1 MLVLSS
7 KYNIEQVAFTDWM
20 SFQTSNLIEEIRKNK
35 KLFKYECF
43 NIVNCIT
50 YTGNKY
56 TQFLAVTIVNDW
68 ILVLNFKN
76 CKETY
81 ILPYAIRTLRRN

>member
-56 TQFLAVTIVNDW
+56 T
-68 ILVLNFKN
+68 
-76 CKETY
+76 
-81 ILPYAIRTLRRN
+81 